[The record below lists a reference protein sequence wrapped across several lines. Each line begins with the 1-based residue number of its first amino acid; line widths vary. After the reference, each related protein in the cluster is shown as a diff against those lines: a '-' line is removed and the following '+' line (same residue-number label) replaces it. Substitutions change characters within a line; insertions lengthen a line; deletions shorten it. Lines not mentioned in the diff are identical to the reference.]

1 MLTLP
6 RVKFYAYFVREQNDN
21 KTPSYVM
28 TKRFGEY
35 APIEFLK
42 PSRGKYK
49 GLVRFYLNAHDKR
62 TSNLRK
68 VLHLCSCKVSEVST
82 LLA

>member
-49 GLVRFYLNAHDKR
+49 GMVRFYP
-62 TSNLRK
+62 
-68 VLHLCSCKVSEVST
+68 
-82 LLA
+82 